1 MARRSPLRVPLR
13 TYCRNRDK
21 GLLLQQTNALIARMD
36 LDALRI
42 FVAVA
47 RRGSFAAVARERDTD
62 PSSVSRAVAGLE
74 DRLGLRLLQRTT
86 RHVALTEAGSLYL
99 ARVEPL
105 IDELARASEEALA
118 AAAGPSGTL
127 RLTTSVAF
135 GQMKLVPLLPA
146 LRAAYPALRLELL
159 LTDSNLDLV
168 AERVDLAIRLAPRVV
183 GDFIAAR
190 LLTTRYHV
198 CATPE
203 YLAAGS
209 TMAEPAQLVGRSCL
223 LSALPDYRSCWRFRD
238 DSGQVA
244 EIGVAGDVVTTN
256 ALALRAC
263 ALAGMG
269 PALLPDWLIGEDLR
283 TGQLVDPFPNH
294 RVTATDFDTGVWFVY
309 PSREW
314 LPTKVRSAMS
324 FIQKAMK

>member
-1 MARRSPLRVPLR
+1 
-13 TYCRNRDK
+13 
-21 GLLLQQTNALIARMD
+21 MD
-36 LDALRI
+36 LDSLRI
-42 FVAVA
+42 FVDVA
-47 RRGSFAAVARERDTD
+47 RRGSFAAVARARDSD

-86 RHVALTEAGSLYL
+86 RRVALTEAGSLYL

-105 IDELARASEEALA
+105 LEELARAGEEAAA

-135 GQMKLVPLLPA
+135 GHMKLVPVLPA
-146 LRAAYPALRLELL
+146 LRAAYPAMRLELL
-159 LTDSNLDLV
+159 LTDANLDLV

-183 GDFIAAR
+183 GDFVAAR

-198 CATPE
+198 CATPA
-203 YLAAGS
+203 YVASGGPLRQPADLAGH
-209 TMAEPAQLVGRSCL
+209 RCL
-223 LSALPDYRSCWRFRD
+223 LSALPDYQSCWLFRD
-238 DSGQVA
+238 GGGRVAQVA
-244 EIGVAGDVVTTN
+244 VAGDVVTTN
-256 ALALRAC
+256 ALALREC

-283 TGQLVDPFPNH
+283 AGRLTDPFPEC
-294 RVTATDFDTGVWFVY
+294 RATATDFDTGAWLVY

-314 LPTKVRSAMS
+314 LPTKVRTAID
-324 FIQKAMK
+324 FIQRTMA

>member
-1 MARRSPLRVPLR
+1 M
-13 TYCRNRDK
+13 
-21 GLLLQQTNALIARMD
+21 
-36 LDALRI
+36 LRI
-42 FVAVA
+42 FVEVA

-62 PSSVSRAVAGLE
+62 PSSISRAVAALE

-86 RHVALTEAGSLYL
+86 RSVALTEAGGLYL
-99 ARVEPL
+99 SRIEPL
-105 IDELARASEEALA
+105 IEELARAGEEAVA
-118 AAAGPSGTL
+118 TASGPSGTL

-159 LTDSNLDLV
+159 LTDANLDLV

-183 GDFIAAR
+183 GDFVAAR

-198 CATPE
+198 SATPE
-203 YLAAGS
+203 YLAAGAPLMS
-209 TMAEPAQLVGRSCL
+209 PAHLTACRCL

-238 DSGQVA
+238 GSGQVA
-244 EIGVAGDVVTTN
+244 EIAVGGDVVTTN

-283 TGQLVDPFPNH
+283 AGRLVDPFPNH
-294 RVTATDFDTGVWFVY
+294 RATATDFDTGVWRGRARAGGR
-309 PSREW
+309 SRG
-314 LPTKVRSAMS
+314 
-324 FIQKAMK
+324 